1 MLLRNG
7 YKYITTKFQILNYL
21 RLRAKTFAMG
31 GSYKTI
37 CPLGKGNFGVVR
49 KMLHEPSGKELA
61 VKSIPYTFNSQ
72 DEEQQVCDRADSTF
86 HQQSKSFHLEKYQA
100 MLW

>member
-7 YKYITTKFQILNYL
+7 YKYIMTKFQILNYR

-37 CPLGKGNFGVVR
+37 CPLGLNRG
-49 KMLHEPSGKELA
+49 A
-61 VKSIPYTFNSQ
+61 
-72 DEEQQVCDRADSTF
+72 
-86 HQQSKSFHLEKYQA
+86 SKSKGERQVWQIVNLIA
-100 MLW
+100 SAGGMSANL